1 VTGVS
6 YYGADN
12 SDNTVE
18 AEIVILS
25 PFIYDVVRLL
35 LLSKTNKFPDGLANS
50 SGHLGR
56 HIMTHIGGRVFVAFD
71 DRYVNMFM
79 GPTAQKHTIDDLN
92 GDNFDHSGFGFI
104 LGAQISVQGPGFDAG
119 PIAASVGMPPPPG
132 IPNWGAPYRQFISKY
147 FARHAALNAQTD
159 NLPFADQTI
168 DLDPAVHD
176 AWGLPAP
183 RLTYDWRRPS
193 ERARVEYMLRK
204 VEEIG
209 RSMGGAHVW
218 RANERPGSPGGHHQ
232 GGARMG
238 SDPKDS
244 VVNRYGQSWDIHNL
258 FIAGG
263 SIHPTISGFNPT
275 LTMQALAY
283 MTADA
288 IVNRYKKS
296 PGPLV

>member
-1 VTGVS
+1 
-6 YYGADN
+6 
-12 SDNTVE
+12 
-18 AEIVILS
+18 
-25 PFIYDVVRLL
+25 
-35 LLSKTNKFPDGLANS
+35 
-50 SGHLGR
+50 
-56 HIMTHIGGRVFVAFD
+56 MTHIGGRVFVAFD

-92 GDNFDHSGFGFI
+92 GDNFDHSGLGFI
-104 LGAQISVQGPGFDAG
+104 LGAQVSVQGPGFDAG
-119 PIAASVGMPPPPG
+119 PIAASVGMQPPRG
-132 IPNWGAPYRQFISKY
+132 IPNWGAPYRKFIAKY

-159 NLPFADQTI
+159 NLPFADQMI
-168 DLDPAVHD
+168 DLDPDVRD

-193 ERARVEYMLRK
+193 ERARVEYMLHK
-204 VEEIG
+204 TEEIG
-209 RSMGGAHVW
+209 RAMGATHVW

-238 SDPKDS
+238 SDSKNS

-288 IVNRYKKS
+288 IVNRYSKNR
-296 PGPLV
+296 GPLV